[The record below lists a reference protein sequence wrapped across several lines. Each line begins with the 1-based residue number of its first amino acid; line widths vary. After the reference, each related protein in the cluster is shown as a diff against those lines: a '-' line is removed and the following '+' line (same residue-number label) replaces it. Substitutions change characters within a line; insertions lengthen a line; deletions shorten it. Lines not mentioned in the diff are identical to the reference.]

1 MPPTSLRLIAL
12 RVSPWSER
20 AKWAL
25 EHHRLPYQN
34 IEHAPFIGERRLR
47 RLVGADKK
55 RATVP
60 VLLTGEQV
68 LCESW
73 EIACYADRE
82 GAGTRLIPPERE
94 AEVRKWNTLADET
107 MEAGRALVGAALLA
121 SPAAIDEGLPP
132 QVPGWLRPLLRP
144 IGTYGVKWF
153 ARKYGLHRME
163 AGAQRAKLRSTLEV
177 LRAAVA
183 PDRPYLLGSFS
194 YADIVMATC
203 LQGVLPVADRYIELG
218 PSTRK
223 VWTCAEL
230 AAEFSDV
237 LAWRERLY
245 AQHRL

>member
-1 MPPTSLRLIAL
+1 MQPKSLRLIAL
-12 RVSPWSER
+12 KVSPWSER

-25 EHHRLPYQN
+25 DHHRLSYKN

-47 RLVGADKK
+47 RLVGADRP

-68 LCESW
+68 LCDSW
-73 EIACYADRE
+73 DIACYADRE
-82 GAGTRLIPPERE
+82 GAGTRLIPKEHE
-94 AEVRKWNTLADET
+94 AAVRKWNDLADET
-107 MEAGRALVGAALLA
+107 MAAGRALVAAALLA

-153 ARKYGLHRME
+153 SRKYALHRMD
-163 AGAQRAKLRSTLEV
+163 AAAQRAKLRSTLEV
-177 LRAAVA
+177 LRAEMT
-183 PDRPYLLGSFS
+183 PERPYLLGSFS

-218 PSTRK
+218 PATRQ
-223 VWTCAEL
+223 VWTITEL
-230 AAEFSDV
+230 AAAFPEV
-237 LAWRERLY
+237 LAWRDRLY